1 MKPQCVNC
9 LYGETAGPSS
19 MECRRFPTFVF
30 KKPEDWC
37 GEWFERPAK
46 EPTIDELKA
55 RLESVVN
62 KVHGF
67 LHDNIMATR
76 IPISTMGK
84 WHGLVLHA
92 DRIHREGQSADQL
105 NQAIRIMESVN
116 KEIEAL

>member
-1 MKPQCVNC
+1 
-9 LYGETAGPSS
+9 
-19 MECRRFPTFVF
+19 MECRRFPAFVF
-30 KKPEDWC
+30 KNPEDWC

-55 RLESVVN
+55 RLEAVVS

-67 LHDNIMATR
+67 LSGSGDLRATR
-76 IPISTMGK
+76 IPLSTMGK
-84 WHGLVLHA
+84 WQGLVLHA
-92 DRIHREGQSADQL
+92 DRIYREGQSADQL